1 MIVSTAIH
9 SGLLSGEIVGL
20 RKAGRAAAT
29 CASFAFGRL
38 NLRPTMC
45 WAARAPCS
53 ISTIC
58 SIFARLAGLAQAALL
73 AMRTVVVS
81 MSWATM
87 RSLLALIEEPVSVM
101 STIASASSG
110 TFTSV
115 APQENSTSHSMP
127 CALNQRRV
135 VSTSSVATR
144 LPARSLAVWTGEASG
159 TQRTQRDFWAE
170 ARL

>member
-1 MIVSTAIH
+1 
-9 SGLLSGEIVGL
+9 
-20 RKAGRAAAT
+20 
-29 CASFAFGRL
+29 
-38 NLRPTMC
+38 MC
-45 WAARAPCS
+45 CAARAPCS
-53 ISTIC
+53 MRTIC
-58 SIFARLAGLAQAALL
+58 SILARLAGLAQAALF
-73 AMRTVVVS
+73 ATRTVVVS
-81 MSWATM
+81 ISWATM
-87 RSLLALIEEPVSVM
+87 RSLLALMEEPVSVM
-101 STIASASSG
+101 STMASASSG

-115 APQENSTSHSMP
+115 APQENSTSHSTP